1 MLDPQTEEGH
11 MARPRS
17 LALVALAAVIVATPP
32 ATLGRAEEPVP
43 RAERGL
49 QLLVALADRA
59 RQIPDKA
66 QRFLMMARVA
76 DALWP
81 HDADRARKLASRAFD
96 ESVDVDPEPR
106 ATFDAGDS
114 IRTRKAILKIVQS
127 HDPAL
132 AARLAERIDRGLPDP
147 DTSEE
152 IGSDG
157 STYERAAAIAS
168 TDPKRAAEMVRRL
181 VAASDSTDLD
191 NVLRELRGSDPG
203 LARTLALET
212 LALMPATGLDAF
224 AIQAFVFP
232 NIGLYRIESLE
243 EDYVDLDLAR
253 PMLAAVAAQIERAA
267 VDRPLGGERVWGAR
281 NVYLSGQRAIPFF
294 ERYAPERIASVRT
307 ALARLRERL
316 DPDEAA
322 SIDAHVAGDHATATE
337 RMVALWTRQGDDDAV
352 RFQRDGALTYAAD
365 EARSRGDFAKAR
377 DHAAQIHDEE
387 RRRFCLMSIVV
398 AEMWI
403 AERAGQYENVA
414 RLASEI
420 SDPTARAVY
429 IGQLAAPQT
438 QNGRVERSM
447 ALYEESYRLL
457 TSGGTTASWSGV
469 QVLIGYA
476 QALRRTN
483 ATRAFE
489 IAAEAVAAA
498 NRADPESIETNGPS
512 IFDDLLAALALVDTE
527 RAISTAASIH
537 DPYDSTSA
545 TMSIAQALLADK
557 SGTAPRPTRPRR
569 ARS

>member
-1 MLDPQTEEGH
+1 MERT
-11 MARPRS
+11 RS
-17 LALVALAAVIVATPP
+17 LALVALVALAAVIVVAPP
-32 ATLGRAEEPVP
+32 ATLGRAGEPIP

-59 RQIPDKA
+59 REIPDKT
-66 QRFLMMARVA
+66 QRFRMMARVA
-76 DALWP
+76 GALWP

-114 IRTRKAILKIVQS
+114 IRARKAILKIVQS
-127 HDPAL
+127 HDPTL

-147 DTSEE
+147 DTSGVR
-152 IGSDG
+152 GSDG
-157 STYERAAAIAS
+157 STYERAADIAS

-181 VAASDSTDLD
+181 LAACDSTNLD
-191 NVLRELRGSDPG
+191 NVLRALRGTDPG
-203 LARTLALET
+203 LARTLALEALT
-212 LALMPATGLDAF
+212 LMPATGLDAF

-232 NIGLYRIESLE
+232 NTGLYRIESLE

-253 PMLAAVAAQIERAA
+253 LMLAAVAAQIERAA

-281 NVYLSGQRAIPFF
+281 NIYVSGQMAIPFF
-294 ERYAPERIASVRT
+294 ERYAPERIASVRI

-322 SIDAHVAGDHATATE
+322 SIDAHVAGDHATANE
-337 RMVALWTRQGDDDAV
+337 RMMALWTRQGDDDAV
-352 RFQRDGALTYAAD
+352 RTLRDRSLNYAAD

-377 DHAAQIHDEE
+377 EHAAQIHDEE
-387 RRRFCLMSIVV
+387 RRRFCMMNIVA
-398 AEMWI
+398 AEIWA

-429 IGQLAAPQT
+429 IGEMAAPQI
-438 QNGRVERSM
+438 QNGRLERGM

-457 TSGGTTASWSGV
+457 TSGGTTASWHGV

-476 QALRRTN
+476 QVLRRTDP
-483 ATRAFE
+483 TRAFE
-489 IAAEAVAAA
+489 IASEAVVAA
-498 NRADPESIETNGPS
+498 NRADPESFKTDGPS

-527 RAISTAASIH
+527 RAISVAASIR

-545 TMSIAQALLADK
+545 TTAIAQALLADK
-557 SGTAPRPTRPRR
+557 PGAAPKPTRPRR
-569 ARS
+569 ARG